1 MYEQHFGLSERP
13 FSIAPDPRFLY
24 MSQRHREALAHLL
37 YGVGEGGGFVQL
49 TGEVGTG
56 KTTICRSLLGQL
68 PDNVDVALILN
79 PRVSSLELISTL
91 CDELQISYPAGT
103 QSIKVLTDALNEY
116 LIEAH
121 AQGRRT
127 VLVIDEAQNLD
138 ADALEQVRLLTNL
151 ETTQEKL
158 LQIILIGQPEL
169 RDLLAR
175 DDLRQLSQRI
185 TARYHLEPIMDG
197 DISAYIRHR
206 LEVCGGTEMIFNDK
220 AVKLVQGYSEGIPR
234 LINVLCDRS
243 LLGAYVEGKRI
254 VNSKIVRRAAAEILP
269 EETSTGAEKITWW
282 STALVAI
289 VSVMLAL
296 WLAPKI
302 LQQFEP
308 SSAVTAA
315 ATGAAITADVES
327 TENSL
332 PPLQSPA
339 GQPVAVSP
347 VAAGTETVEVP
358 VTLEDKPDL
367 GTLLGAAGNT
377 ATRQAWSGLF
387 SEWGYQ
393 STASTDQQAC
403 AQARRVLLRCLQR
416 RGSWNAVTRYQRPVL
431 LQLAAPDGHRVP
443 VLLRS
448 IEANQASIAL
458 DGEEVQVTPAEI
470 QRFWFGDYQ
479 LLWQAPPGGNTVLR
493 PGNQGSDVVWLKEQ
507 VQVALG
513 LSAAQVGSRN
523 YDQELKSLVERFQ
536 RNQGLKADGVAGPET
551 LIHLNTATKRPGV
564 PLLQDS
570 GTGKSTPTRLS
581 GNA

>member
-121 AQGRRT
+121 AKGRRT
-127 VLVIDEAQNLD
+127 VMVIDEAQNLD

-185 TARYHLEPIMDG
+185 TARYHLEPITDG
-197 DISAYIRHR
+197 DTSAYIRHR
-206 LEVCGGTEMIFNDK
+206 LEVCGGTEMVFNDK
-220 AVKLVQGYSEGIPR
+220 AVKLIQDYSDGIPR

-243 LLGAYVEGKRI
+243 LLGAYVEGKR
-254 VNSKIVRRAAAEILP
+254 VVTSKVVRRAAAEILP
-269 EETSTGAEKITWW
+269 EETNTGPEKITWW

-302 LQQFEP
+302 LQQFD
-308 SSAVTAA
+308 SSVEYSA
-315 ATGAAITADVES
+315 ATGAAVTGSAETVVPPP
-327 TENSL
+327 
-332 PPLQSPA
+332 PPLEGLSA
-339 GQPVAVSP
+339 AVSP
-347 VAAGTETVEVP
+347 LAAETETAEIPVKVENKP
-358 VTLEDKPDL
+358 ELEA
-367 GTLLGAAGNT
+367 LLGMAGN
-377 ATRQAWSGLF
+377 ATTRHAWSGLF
-387 SEWGYQ
+387 REWGYQ

-416 RGSWNAVTRYQRPVL
+416 SGSWNAVTRYQRPVL
-431 LQLAAPDGHRVP
+431 LQLAATDGRRVP
-443 VLLRS
+443 VLLS
-448 IEANQASIAL
+448 AIDADQATIAI
-458 DGEEVQVTPAEI
+458 DGKEFQVTPAEI
-470 QRFWFGDYQ
+470 QRFWFGNYQ
-479 LLWQAPPGGNTVLR
+479 LLWQVPPGGNTVLR

-507 VQVALG
+507 LQVALG

-523 YDQELKSLVERFQ
+523 YNQELKSLVERFQ
-536 RNQGLKADGVAGPET
+536 RVQGLKADGVAGPET

-564 PLLQDS
+564 PLLQDN
-570 GTGKSTPTRLS
+570 GAAKSTPTRLS
-581 GNA
+581 GTA

>member
-1 MYEQHFGLSERP
+1 MYEQHFGLTERP

-103 QSIKVLTDALNEY
+103 NSIKVLTDALNEY

-121 AQGRRT
+121 AKGRRT

-175 DDLRQLSQRI
+175 EDLRQLSQRI
-185 TARYHLEPIMDG
+185 TARYHLEPISSEDTA
-197 DISAYIRHR
+197 AYIRHR
-206 LEVCGGTEMIFNDK
+206 LEVCGGTEMVFNDK
-220 AVKLVQGYSEGIPR
+220 AVKLIQGYSDGIPR
-234 LINVLCDRS
+234 LINVICDRS
-243 LLGAYVEGKRI
+243 LLGAYVEGKRV

-269 EETSTGAEKITWW
+269 EETKTAPEKITWW

-296 WLAPKI
+296 WLAPVLLEK
-302 LQQFEP
+302 LNKP
-308 SSAVTAA
+308 SIASKAVVPSL
-315 ATGAAITADVES
+315 ATVKG
-327 TENSL
+327 
-332 PPLQSPA
+332 QSPET
-339 GQPVAVSP
+339 VSP
-347 VAAGTETVEVP
+347 PQAAGVLSVAALADDTEPETPE
-358 VTLEDKPDL
+358 LSEIIEDTPDL
-367 GTLLGAAGNT
+367 EELLAGMGVAAK
-377 ATRQAWSGLF
+377 RHAWSALF
-387 SEWGYQ
+387 RVWGYQ
-393 STASTDQQAC
+393 STASTDSQAC
-403 AQARRVLLRCLQR
+403 AEARRVLLRCLQR
-416 RGSWNAVTRYQRPVL
+416 SGSWNAITRFQRPVL
-431 LQLAAPDGHRVP
+431 LQLAATDGRRVP

-448 IEANQASIAL
+448 ITD
-458 DGEEVQVTPAEI
+458 DGAAIDIDGKEFLVSPAEI

-479 LLWQAPPGGNTVLR
+479 LLWQVPPGGQTVLR
-493 PGNQGSDVVWLKEQ
+493 PGNQGGDVAWLQEQ
-507 VQVALG
+507 VQLALG
-513 LSAAQVGSRN
+513 LSTAQAGSRVYN
-523 YDQELKSLVERFQ
+523 QALKSLVERFQ
-536 RNQGLKADGVAGPET
+536 RSQGLKADGVAGPET
-551 LIHLNTATKRPGV
+551 LIHLNTATRRPGV
-564 PLLQDS
+564 PLLQSDAADNLM
-570 GTGKSTPTRLS
+570 PARLS
-581 GNA
+581 GNP